1 MYNTRHKTEARDQSG
16 AIQRPKVDTG
26 GRPGCGAR
34 RGSDARCARLHTKF
48 LITYLMYN
56 MADVSTTLGRLTLA
70 SSPFWETL
78 LEIKLVSVLALLK
91 ASKLGSTSLVGIILS
106 KAPQGRMEGK
116 LASS

>member
-1 MYNTRHKTEARDQSG
+1 
-16 AIQRPKVDTG
+16 
-26 GRPGCGAR
+26 
-34 RGSDARCARLHTKF
+34 
-48 LITYLMYN
+48 MYN

-78 LEIKLVSVLALLK
+78 LEIELVSVLALLK